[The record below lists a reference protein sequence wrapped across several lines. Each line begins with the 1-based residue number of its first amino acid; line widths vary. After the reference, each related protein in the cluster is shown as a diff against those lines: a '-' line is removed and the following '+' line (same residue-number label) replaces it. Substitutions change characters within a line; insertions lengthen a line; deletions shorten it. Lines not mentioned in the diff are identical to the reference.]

1 MLIHGGCV
9 QIVNKLNKIIFD
21 VYEDG
26 DRLKELL
33 TIKSLLSQSN
43 FKELKETISKDEK
56 LIDLMNMVILVFT
69 MEARIL
75 CIEGIETLM
84 IKEVPFIVSHDIVES
99 DYIKIENLS
108 KYERVLY
115 LIVMVLNL
123 IDDKM
128 IVSNPKED

>member
-1 MLIHGGCV
+1 MLIHDGCV

-56 LIDLMNMVILVFT
+56 LIDLMNMVILIFT

-75 CIEGIETLM
+75 CIENVETLL

>member
-1 MLIHGGCV
+1 MLVHGGCV
-9 QIVNKLNKIIFD
+9 QIVNKFNKIIFD

-56 LIDLMNMVILVFT
+56 LIDLMNMVILIFT

-75 CIEGIETLM
+75 CIENVETLL